1 MKLRF
6 VAAIQKFVLNE
17 PAGPVSLPVV
27 AYKGKTKIRVLLH
40 YIGCGEPGMPAG
52 QQEFFP
58 ERIEFPMTQKIG
70 KKERIIPFV
79 TQHQPVSA
87 LAV

>member
-1 MKLRF
+1 
-6 VAAIQKFVLNE
+6 
-17 PAGPVSLPVV
+17 
-27 AYKGKTKIRVLLH
+27 
-40 YIGCGEPGMPAG
+40 MPAG

-58 ERIEFPMTQKIG
+58 ERIQFPMTQKIG

-79 TQHQPVSA
+79 TQHQLVSA